1 MFFPAAM
8 NLDDVVLTPVTR
20 DDLPDGGASQSH
32 FARTIPAV
40 KTQRPIP
47 LSEASRVRAGRSYR
61 SALVVSGA
69 PEPLVSR

>member
-20 DDLPDGGASQSH
+20 DYLPDGGASH
-32 FARTIPAV
+32 FTRTTPAV